1 MWAPP
6 EQTVKVES
14 SDSGELALHV
24 AAQIVPHLVNFRTHA
39 ICQPVE
45 EEMLVGAG
53 KV

>member
-14 SDSGELALHV
+14 SDSRELALHV
-24 AAQIVPHLVNFRTHA
+24 ASQIVLHLVNFKTHV
-39 ICQPVE
+39 IFQPVE
-45 EEMLVGAG
+45 EEMFVGAG